1 MNGTIE
7 SRYEEYEEVSQNTWE
22 EIILG
27 RMCKK
32 HTDPEE
38 GVSWVAKKG
47 IDIGLRS

>member
-7 SRYEEYEEVSQNTWE
+7 SRYEEYEEMSQHIW

-32 HTDPEE
+32 CTDPEE

-47 IDIGLRS
+47 MDIGLRS